1 MKINRLGVDA
11 TALIHFLYILYI
23 FYIFCTIFI
32 QFLYILY
39 TLYIFYILF
48 IYLYILYIFYI
59 FIYMHAL
66 YLPYDYIS
74 LHPYILYTYIYS
86 THPIPLYILYI
97 SYIIHTPL
105 CITSAEGDLS
115 LRDKHLSVV
124 FSLRSKPNKQFNV
137 SFHNY
142 SLGKKFYI
150 HIYIILVEFF
160 TNPLLNT
167 LS

>member
-1 MKINRLGVDA
+1 
-11 TALIHFLYILYI
+11 
-23 FYIFCTIFI
+23 
-32 QFLYILY
+32 
-39 TLYIFYILF
+39 
-48 IYLYILYIFYI
+48 
-59 FIYMHAL
+59 MHTL

-74 LHPYILYTYIYS
+74 LHLYLSTPPIYTPHILSLYISAYT
-86 THPIPLYILYI
+86 YILYI

-124 FSLRSKPNKQFNV
+124 FSLRSKPNKQFNI